1 MTKPK
6 STGGCGTFFI
16 LAILFAIAQLV
27 EENRKTICI
36 ILIVI
41 LLIILLCIIFKHKE
55 A

>member
-27 EENRKTICI
+27 EEKSQNYMYYINSHFI
-36 ILIVI
+36 NNFIVHN
-41 LLIILLCIIFKHKE
+41 FQT
-55 A
+55 